1 MTAAAAQAS
10 YLNTTLDN
18 YRAQLVDNVFNKHV
32 LSWLLMDK
40 SRTRMLTGGEQ
51 IVEHLLTADNSDTG
65 NLAEWAQF
73 DITPQGGIAVAK
85 YDWKQLV
92 TSIAISGMEEL
103 KNNGKEAILN
113 LLEARVKQSETSLQ
127 KKVNDQLLG
136 VSSGGWTSIYDA
148 IDDTAVLGELDP
160 ATATYWVSPIEDRA
174 AGVSGVTAGTATF
187 AQLQASLTN
196 LYNTS
201 SDGNEHVHCLLGTQ
215 DIFEIYELGLT
226 PNVRFQA
233 KTKDGDI
240 GFTNLLFKGVP
251 FYFDKAAQAGS
262 VIGINTDTLTLVG
275 HKDRWFKQ
283 SAFTDSP
290 IDSAHATTGDATFV
304 DARYAVI
311 SAVGNLTVNDRRKN
325 FKMKGF
331 NL

>member
-1 MTAAAAQAS
+1 MAAADAQAS
-10 YLNTTLDN
+10 YLNVTLDN

-40 SRTRMLTGGEQ
+40 SRTRMLSGGEQ
-51 IVEHLLTADNSDTG
+51 IIEHLLVADNTDTG

-73 DITPQGGIAVAK
+73 DITPQGGIDVAK

-113 LLEARVKQSETSLQ
+113 LLQARVKQSESSLQ

-136 VSSGGWTSIYDA
+136 VSAGGWTSIYDA
-148 IDDTAVLGELDP
+148 IDDTTTLGEIAPGDHSP
-160 ATATYWVSPIEDRA
+160 VVWASPVVDATAEVA
-174 AGVSGVTAGTATF
+174 AGTQTF
-187 AQLQASLTN
+187 ARLQELLTS
-196 LYNTS
+196 LYNTA

-215 DIFEIYELGLT
+215 AIFEKYELGLT
-226 PNVRFQA
+226 PNVRFMA

-262 VIGINTDTLTLVG
+262 VVGINTDTLTLVG

-283 SAFTDSP
+283 SKFTDSP
-290 IDSAHATTGDATFV
+290 IDSASATTGDATFV

-325 FKMKGF
+325 FKLEGF
-331 NL
+331 DL

>member
-1 MTAAAAQAS
+1 MAAADAQAS
-10 YLNTTLDN
+10 YLNATLDN
-18 YRAQLVDNVFNKHV
+18 YRGQLVDNVFNKHV

-40 SRTRMLTGGEQ
+40 SRTRMLSGGEQ
-51 IVEHLLTADNSDTG
+51 IVEHLLVADNTDTG

-73 DITPQGGIAVAK
+73 DITPQGGIEVAK

-113 LLEARVKQSETSLQ
+113 LLQARVKQSESSLQ

-136 VSSGGWTSIYDA
+136 VSAGGWTSIYDA
-148 IDDTAVLGELDP
+148 IDDTATLGGIDP
-160 ATATYWVSPIEDRA
+160 AVETLWKSPVTDLTGVAT
-174 AGVSGVTAGTATF
+174 GTATF
-187 AQLQASLTN
+187 AELLAALTS
-196 LYNTS
+196 LYNTA
-201 SDGNEHVHCLLGTQ
+201 SDGNEHVHCLLGDQATY
-215 DIFEIYELGLT
+215 EMYELGLT

-251 FYFDKAAQAGS
+251 FYFDKAAQVGS
-262 VIGINTDTLTLVG
+262 VVGINTDTLTLVG

-283 SAFTDSP
+283 SRFTDSP
-290 IDSAHATTGDATFV
+290 IDSASATTGDATFV

-325 FKMKGF
+325 FKLEGF

>member
-1 MTAAAAQAS
+1 MAAADAQAS

-18 YRAQLVDNVFNKHV
+18 YRGQLVDNVFNKHV

-40 SRTRMLTGGEQ
+40 SRTRMLSGGEQ
-51 IVEHLLTADNSDTG
+51 IVEHLLVADNTDTG
-65 NLAEWAQF
+65 NLAEWAAF
-73 DITPQGGIAVAK
+73 DITPQGGIDVAK

-103 KNNGKEAILN
+103 KNNGKEAVLN
-113 LLEARVKQSETSLQ
+113 LLQARVKQSESSLQ

-136 VSSGGWTSIYDA
+136 VSSGGWTSIYDI
-148 IDDTAVLGELDP
+148 IDEATTVGEVDP
-160 ATATYWVSPIEDRA
+160 AVVPVWKSAHEDRA
-174 AGVSGVTAGTATF
+174 FGISGVTAGTATF
-187 AQLQASLTN
+187 AQLQAALTS

-201 SDGNEHVHCLLGTQ
+201 SDGNEHVHALLGTQ
-215 DIFEIYELGLT
+215 DIFEMYELGLT
-226 PNVRFQA
+226 PNVRFMA
-233 KTKDGDI
+233 KSKDGDI

-262 VIGINTDTLTLVG
+262 VVGINTDSLTLVG

-283 SAFTDSP
+283 SKFTDSP
-290 IDSAHATTGDATFV
+290 IDSASATTGDATFV

-311 SAVGNLTVNDRRKN
+311 SAVGNLTCNDRSKN
-325 FKMKGF
+325 FKLEGF

>member
-1 MTAAAAQAS
+1 MAAADAQAS
-10 YLNTTLDN
+10 YLNVTLDN

-32 LSWLLMDK
+32 ISWLLMDK

-51 IVEHLLTADNSDTG
+51 IVEHLLVADNTDTG

-73 DITPQGGIAVAK
+73 DITPQGGIEVAK

-92 TSIAISGMEEL
+92 TSIAVSGMEEL

-113 LLEARVKQSETSLQ
+113 LLQARVKQSESSLQ

-136 VSSGGWTSIYDA
+136 VSAGGWTSIYDA
-148 IDDTAVLGELDP
+148 IDDTAVLGGLDP
-160 ATATYWVSPIEDRA
+160 ATETYWASPVTDA
-174 AGVSGVTAGTATF
+174 AFATSGVTAGTATF
-187 AQLQASLTN
+187 AQLQGYLTS
-196 LYNTS
+196 LYNTA

-215 DIFEIYELGLT
+215 DIFETYELGLT

-251 FYFDKAAQAGS
+251 FYFDKAAEAGS
-262 VIGINTDTLTLVG
+262 VVGINTDTLTLVG

-283 SAFTDSP
+283 SKFTDSP
-290 IDSAHATTGDATFV
+290 IDSASATTGDATFV

-325 FKMKGF
+325 FKLKGF
-331 NL
+331 DL